1 MGSEPDGGAAI
12 HPVTPSGGKGL
23 APGTGG
29 PVLDPSSSPQ
39 SPAFRFL
46 LPAGDRLQAE
56 TQPQIKAS
64 SLDRPPGKLLTLP
77 PEQKGGLL
85 TATGG
90 LVPQKPLSKPP
101 RGGRRLP
108 PARPD

>member
-1 MGSEPDGGAAI
+1 MSQVWGLQSNPGQRVEEKGWPMGP
-12 HPVTPSGGKGL
+12 
-23 APGTGG
+23 GG
-29 PVLDPSSSPQ
+29 PVLAPSRSPQ
-39 SPAFRFL
+39 SPAFRLL

-85 TATGG
+85 TATGE
-90 LVPQKPLSKPP
+90 LVPQERLSKPP

-108 PARPD
+108 PAPPD